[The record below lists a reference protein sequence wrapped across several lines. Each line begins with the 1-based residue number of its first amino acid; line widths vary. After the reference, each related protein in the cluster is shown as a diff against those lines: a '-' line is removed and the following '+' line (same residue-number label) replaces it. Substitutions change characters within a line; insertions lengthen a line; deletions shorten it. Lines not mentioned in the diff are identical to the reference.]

1 MANDIPEFFAE
12 LREVEYETK
21 LNASLSLF
29 EEGELRSGKL
39 ARAASF
45 VLRTADRNEYGFSQ
59 WVSPKR
65 TRTYPYARVYDTL
78 AKKNRITLIPFC
90 KDEGADGDRD
100 FVQWDTVSLM
110 SLLNVHVIL
119 GYYARAEKSARP
131 KQAHK
136 DKITGQVHD
145 YAHVCKQ
152 IKELQKY
159 HSSALHWNLAQMEQL
174 ETIARKTLDAY
185 QKITK
190 ETGVRMHNPAVI
202 EKRIA
207 MLAED
212 VAKFKDLSRQL
223 AADAQNRE
231 TLTEQPKEEAL
242 GTKAK
247 ITMRNLLGG
256 HYFMTADECFV
267 VDGRVFL
274 VEKKHSNTKS
284 LPHEGDIKDAFIK
297 MALFANIDKLRHNGK
312 EKPHRAAVGL
322 TSKTTRGILHSNM
335 SVKEIRKFCADNKF
349 KEAQRQFITK
359 AIEEARCN
367 GFGLFFVNPE
377 EAEAK
382 QADILKALV

>member
-1 MANDIPEFFAE
+1 MANDIPRLFAE

-21 LNASLSLF
+21 LNAPLSLF
-29 EEGELRSGKL
+29 EESALRVGDLAGK
-39 ARAASF
+39 AGF
-45 VLRTADRNEYGFSQ
+45 MLRTDDRNEYGFSQ
-59 WVSPKR
+59 WLSPKR

-110 SLLNVHVIL
+110 SLLNVHVVV
-119 GYYARAEKSARP
+119 GYYARAEKNTRPGQAR
-131 KQAHK
+131 KN
-136 DKITGQVHD
+136 KITGQVYD
-145 YAHVCKQ
+145 YAHVCEQ

-174 ETIARKTLDAY
+174 ESIARKTLDAY
-185 QKITK
+185 RKITA
-190 ETGVRMHNPAVI
+190 ETGVRMHNPAGI

-242 GTKAK
+242 GVKAK

-367 GFGLFFVNPE
+367 GFGLFFVNS
-377 EAEAK
+377 AQAAAK
-382 QADILKALV
+382 QEGILKALV